1 MNVLYVLEVVIEGN
15 NIYTH
20 ITIRRD
26 KQPDK
31 SLSVQLNN
39 INSCDVRDR
48 WNWGSTIFMK
58 LTQFF
63 EVTSVTAVQYIYE
76 AAIYISI

>member
-1 MNVLYVLEVVIEGN
+1 MNVMYVLEVVIEGN

-20 ITIRRD
+20 ISIRGE
-26 KQPDK
+26 KQTDK

-63 EVTSVTAVQYIYE
+63 EVISVTAVQYISE
-76 AAIYISI
+76 AAINISI

>member
-1 MNVLYVLEVVIEGN
+1 MYVLEVVIEGN

-20 ITIRRD
+20 ISRRRE
-26 KQPDK
+26 KQTDK

-39 INSCDVRDR
+39 ISSCDVRDG

-58 LTQFF
+58 LTKFF
-63 EVTSVTAVQYIYE
+63 EITSATAVQYIYE
-76 AAIYISI
+76 AAINISI